1 MIEAKAYSFFY
12 LLLVSI
18 YSIMLYVKYSR
29 KQETNV
35 FVYKDEPIGKLPIFM
50 AFLILFIGLRPESYV
65 FVDMMNYIE
74 TYHAFYENTQ
84 FVWDWTTENF
94 IFDNIFAYIG
104 SRNLGTSFF
113 FVIIAAIYFG
123 CAYWGIRRLFPRDT
137 AIAYLTF
144 LSAFSTFSYAT
155 NGIKA
160 GAAASL
166 FILALSYYRKWI
178 ICVPLLIITLGFHH
192 SMIMP
197 IAAFVLTM
205 LVKNPKQFFWGW
217 LFCLICAVAHV
228 SFFLQLFA
236 GLADE
241 KAASYLNSTNTDW
254 GGKSGFRI
262 DFVLYSA
269 MPVLVGYYAIY
280 KHKIKSKVYDLL
292 LKIYLTTNGIWMLCM
307 YAEFTNR
314 IAYLSWSIYPLV
326 LIFPILEIGWGNRHY
341 KTVANVF
348 FAHLAFTL
356 FMEILYY

>member
-1 MIEAKAYSFFY
+1 
-12 LLLVSI
+12 
-18 YSIMLYVKYSR
+18 MLYVKYSR

-144 LSAFSTFSYAT
+144 LGAFSTFSYAT

-197 IAAFVLTM
+197 IAAFILAM
-205 LVKNPKQFFWGW
+205 LLKNPKHFFWIW
-217 LFCLICAVAHV
+217 LFCLI
-228 SFFLQLFA
+228 
-236 GLADE
+236 
-241 KAASYLNSTNTDW
+241 
-254 GGKSGFRI
+254 
-262 DFVLYSA
+262 
-269 MPVLVGYYAIY
+269 
-280 KHKIKSKVYDLL
+280 
-292 LKIYLTTNGIWMLCM
+292 
-307 YAEFTNR
+307 
-314 IAYLSWSIYPLV
+314 
-326 LIFPILEIGWGNRHY
+326 
-341 KTVANVF
+341 
-348 FAHLAFTL
+348 
-356 FMEILYY
+356 

>member
-1 MIEAKAYSFFY
+1 
-12 LLLVSI
+12 
-18 YSIMLYVKYSR
+18 
-29 KQETNV
+29 
-35 FVYKDEPIGKLPIFM
+35 M

-94 IFDNIFAYIG
+94 IFYNIFAYIG

-144 LSAFSTFSYAT
+144 LGAFSTFSYAT

-197 IAAFVLTM
+197 IAAFILAM
-205 LVKNPKQFFWGW
+205 LLKNPKHFFWIW
-217 LFCLICAVAHV
+217 LFCLICAITHV
-228 SFFLQLFA
+228 SFFQQLFA
-236 GLADE
+236 GLADD
-241 KAASYLNSTNTDW
+241 KAASYLYSTDTDW

-269 MPVLVGYYAIY
+269 MPVFVGYYAIY
-280 KHKIKSKVYDLL
+280 KYNIKSKVYDLL
-292 LKIYLTTNGIWMLCM
+292 LKIYLTANGIWMFCM

-314 IAYLSWSIYPLV
+314 IAYLSWAIYPLV
-326 LIFPILEIGWGNRHY
+326 LIFPILKSAGAIAIIRLLQTFLLHIW
-341 KTVANVF
+341 
-348 FAHLAFTL
+348 HL
-356 FMEILYY
+356 LYSWRYCITNQRKL

>member
-1 MIEAKAYSFFY
+1 
-12 LLLVSI
+12 
-18 YSIMLYVKYSR
+18 MLYVKYSR

-144 LSAFSTFSYAT
+144 LGAFSTFSYAT

-160 GAAASL
+160 GVQDSWKSLQKFSFRPLRQLTAAIS
-166 FILALSYYRKWI
+166 
-178 ICVPLLIITLGFHH
+178 
-192 SMIMP
+192 
-197 IAAFVLTM
+197 
-205 LVKNPKQFFWGW
+205 
-217 LFCLICAVAHV
+217 
-228 SFFLQLFA
+228 
-236 GLADE
+236 
-241 KAASYLNSTNTDW
+241 
-254 GGKSGFRI
+254 
-262 DFVLYSA
+262 
-269 MPVLVGYYAIY
+269 
-280 KHKIKSKVYDLL
+280 
-292 LKIYLTTNGIWMLCM
+292 
-307 YAEFTNR
+307 
-314 IAYLSWSIYPLV
+314 
-326 LIFPILEIGWGNRHY
+326 
-341 KTVANVF
+341 
-348 FAHLAFTL
+348 
-356 FMEILYY
+356 

>member
-1 MIEAKAYSFFY
+1 
-12 LLLVSI
+12 
-18 YSIMLYVKYSR
+18 MLYVKYSR

-50 AFLILFIGLRPESYV
+50 AFLIMFIGLRPESYV

-144 LSAFSTFSYAT
+144 LGAFSTFSYAT

-197 IAAFVLTM
+197 IAAFILAM
-205 LVKNPKQFFWGW
+205 LLKNPKHFFWIW

-236 GLADE
+236 GLADD
-241 KAASYLNSTNTDW
+241 KAASYLYSTDTDW

-269 MPVLVGYYAIY
+269 MPVFVGYYAIY
-280 KHKIKSKVYDLL
+280 KYKIKSKVYDLL
-292 LKIYLTTNGIWMLCM
+292 LKIYLTANGIWMLCM

-314 IAYLSWSIYPLV
+314 IAYLSWAIYPLV

-348 FAHLAFTL
+348 IAHLAFTL

>member
-1 MIEAKAYSFFY
+1 
-12 LLLVSI
+12 
-18 YSIMLYVKYSR
+18 MLYVKYSR

-50 AFLILFIGLRPESYV
+50 AFLIMFIGLRPESYV

-144 LSAFSTFSYAT
+144 LGAFSTFSYAT

-197 IAAFVLTM
+197 IAAFILAM
-205 LVKNPKQFFWGW
+205 LLKNPKHFFWIW
-217 LFCLICAVAHV
+217 LFCLICAITHV
-228 SFFLQLFA
+228 SFFQQLFA
-236 GLADE
+236 GLADD
-241 KAASYLNSTNTDW
+241 KAASYLYSTDTDW

-269 MPVLVGYYAIY
+269 MPVFVGYYAIY
-280 KHKIKSKVYDLL
+280 KYKIKSKVYDLL
-292 LKIYLTTNGIWMLCM
+292 LKIYLTANGTWMLCM

-314 IAYLSWSIYPLV
+314 IADVSWPIYPLV
-326 LIFPILEIGWGNRHY
+326 LIFAILEIGWSNRHY
-341 KTVANVF
+341 RTVANVF
-348 FAHLAFTL
+348 IAHLAFTL

>member
-1 MIEAKAYSFFY
+1 
-12 LLLVSI
+12 
-18 YSIMLYVKYSR
+18 MLYVKYSR

-144 LSAFSTFSYAT
+144 LGAFSTFSYAT

-228 SFFLQLFA
+228 SFFQQLFA

-326 LIFPILEIGWGNRHY
+326 LIFPILEISWGNRHY